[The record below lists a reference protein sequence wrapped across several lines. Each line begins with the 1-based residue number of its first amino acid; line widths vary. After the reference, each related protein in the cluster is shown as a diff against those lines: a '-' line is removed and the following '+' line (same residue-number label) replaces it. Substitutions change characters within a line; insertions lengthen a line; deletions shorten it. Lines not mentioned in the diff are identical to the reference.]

1 VITPQELAAALGQP
15 PPTDEQAAVI
25 ASPLAPALVVAG
37 AGSGKTE
44 TMAARVVY
52 LVANGLVDPGHVL
65 GLTFTRKAAAELA
78 ARIRR
83 RLHVLAGSAV
93 VPTDLAAQVAVSD
106 PVIGTY
112 HSFAGTLIGEFGAL
126 AGIQPPTRVLSTTAS
141 WQLARSVV
149 ARWDGN
155 LDTDLGAERV
165 TQDVLAIS
173 SALAD
178 HLAGTQAL
186 EGALDE
192 LLDTLSSAPP
202 GRLQRSEVHS
212 GLADPL
218 RHLADRRAIVPLV
231 RAYDEAK
238 RAAGAVDFAD
248 QMQLAARVV
257 TGAPQVGEILR
268 DRHRV
273 VLLDEYQDTGHA
285 QRSILRALFGDR
297 GEVDDRGARPGGER
311 RSHPVTAVGD
321 PVQSIYGW
329 RGASAS
335 NLPRFGTD
343 FPLPDGSTA
352 PVLPLLT
359 SFRNASAV
367 LDLANAV
374 SAPVR
379 DEPVPVG
386 ELRPRPGAPRGAAR
400 WSVAETVQG
409 EDDWLADAVAELWA
423 DAERPP
429 STAVLLR
436 RRSDMPAVAAA
447 LRARGLPV
455 EVVGVGGLVDEPE
468 VADLIAMLRLVVDH
482 ESGPAAVRVLTGA
495 RYRLGVAELAAHARR
510 GRDLQVRAGTA
521 AGPRG
526 GDGVDGA
533 DTAADAGG
541 GWRAAMAEATG
552 GEDVDAA
559 GLVDA
564 IADPGRPDAYS
575 PTGWRRIAA
584 LGQELRRLRARMPLP
599 LVDLVAELEVSTGLD
614 VEALLSPDG
623 RAHLDALAAVVSE
636 VAATG
641 AGPVELLDYLATAA
655 EREDG
660 LAPGT
665 VTPTPGRIQVLTVH
679 GAKGLEWDV
688 VALPRLCVRVFPGDR
703 TSTWLGDAGRLPPAV
718 RGDRDDLP
726 ELALPPGADQGE
738 MVKALKSH
746 VQALGAAQRQ
756 EERRLFYVAVTRARH
771 TLLLS
776 AHQWGATGSRPRGP
790 GDFLT
795 ELAGHPALGEPELRA
810 PAPDKGATNPMT
822 DHPRTAVWP
831 VDPLA
836 GTRSR
841 VQGGADRVAA
851 ALRELRAAS
860 PAEGPAFQADPAD
873 HAGPADHADPA
884 DHVDPADPR
893 GWQHD
898 VDLLLAER
906 AARSADA
913 PLLDA
918 RLPGTVSVSSLVEL
932 AADPERL
939 ARRLRRPVPMPPAP
953 QARRGTAFHAWL
965 ERHFTGDALLDI
977 DELPGSDDRD
987 AAPDAALPDLVDAFN
1002 RSAWADRVPAS
1013 VEVPFVTHVGGT
1025 SVRGRIDAV
1034 FTDPDGGATV
1044 VDWKTGAPPTG
1055 ARARA
1060 AAVQLAAYR
1069 LAWSRLTG
1077 LPLAQVRAAFHYVA
1091 QNVTVNPADL
1101 LDADGL
1107 EQLIVGA
1114 TTPVESGPRPAV
1126 L

>member
-1 VITPQELAAALGQP
+1 MITPQELAVALGQP

-83 RLHVLAGSAV
+83 RLHVLVGSSVLPA
-93 VPTDLAAQVAVSD
+93 DLSAQVAVAD

-112 HSFAGTLIGEFGAL
+112 HSFAGALIGEFGAL
-126 AGIQPPTRVLSTTAS
+126 AGIQPPSRVLSTTAS

-149 ARWDGN
+149 ARWDGD

-178 HLAGTQAL
+178 HLADTRAL
-186 EGALDE
+186 EDALDDLLGALS
-192 LLDTLSSAPP
+192 TAPP
-202 GRLQRSEVHS
+202 SQRQRSEVHS
-212 GLADPL
+212 GLTDPL

-248 QMQLAARVV
+248 QMQLAALVV
-257 TGAPQVGEILR
+257 TRAPQVGEVLR

-285 QRSILRALFGDR
+285 QRGILRALFGDR
-297 GEVDDRGARPGGER
+297 GDGPRPG
-311 RSHPVTAVGD
+311 HPVTAVGD

-343 FPLPDGSTA
+343 FPVPDGSPA

-359 SFRNASAV
+359 SFRNAAAV
-367 LDLANAV
+367 LELANTV
-374 SAPVR
+374 SEPVR

-386 ELRPRPGAPRGAAR
+386 ELRPRPGAPTGTAR
-400 WSVAETVQG
+400 WAVAETVQQ
-409 EDDWLADAVAELWA
+409 EDDWLADAVAELWSH
-423 DAERPP
+423 DETPP
-429 STAVLLR
+429 ATAVLLR

-468 VADLIAMLRLVVDH
+468 IADLVAMLRLVVDH
-482 ESGPAAVRVLTGA
+482 ESGPAAVRLLTGA
-495 RYRLGVAELAAHARR
+495 RFRLGIADLAALARR
-510 GRDLQVRAGTA
+510 GRDLQGRAGTA
-521 AGPRG
+521 ARRG
-526 GDGVDGA
+526 SGDDTADA
-533 DTAADAGG
+533 DTDAGIVAA
-541 GWRAAMAEATG
+541 WRAAMAEATG

-564 IADPGRPDAYS
+564 IADPGGPDGYS
-575 PTGWRRIAA
+575 PAGLRRIAA
-584 LGQELRRLRARMPLP
+584 LGRQLRRLRAHMPMPLD
-599 LVDLVAELEVSTGLD
+599 DLVAELEVVTGLD

-623 RAHLDALAAVVSE
+623 RAHLDAFAAVVSE

-660 LAPGT
+660 LAPGA

-688 VALPRLCVRVFPGDR
+688 VALPRLCARVFPGDR

-726 ELALPPGADQGE
+726 ELVLPPGADQSE
-738 MVKALKSH
+738 LVKALKSH
-746 VQALGAAQRQ
+746 VQDLGAAQRA

-776 AHQWGATGSRPRGP
+776 GHQWGATGSRPRGP
-790 GDFLT
+790 SDFLT
-795 ELAGHPALGEPELRA
+795 ELAGHPALGEPELWA
-810 PAPDKGATNPMT
+810 PTPDKGATNPMT

-836 GTRSR
+836 GTRSDVR
-841 VQGGADRVAA
+841 AGADLVTA
-851 ALRELRAAS
+851 ALGGVSAGA
-860 PAEGPAFQADPAD
+860 PAGAWPDPD
-873 HAGPADHADPA
+873 
-884 DHVDPADPR
+884 
-893 GWQHD
+893 GWHRD

-906 AARSADA
+906 AARTADA
-913 PLLDA
+913 PVLDA
-918 RLPGTVSVSSLVEL
+918 RLPGTMSVSSLVEL

-939 ARRLRRPVPMPPAP
+939 ARRLRRPIPTPPAP

-965 ERHFTGDALLDI
+965 ERHFAGDALVDI

-1002 RSAWADRVPAS
+1002 RSAWADRVPVA

-1034 FTDPDGGATV
+1034 FADPDGGATV

-1077 LPLAQVRAAFHYVA
+1077 LPLQRVRAAFHYVA
-1091 QNVTVNPADL
+1091 ENVSVNPADL
-1101 LDADGL
+1101 LDAEGL
-1107 EQLIVGA
+1107 EQLIVRA
-1114 TTPVESGPRPAV
+1114 TQSEALASAATPSVPTARAHVEAGPPSAV
-1126 L
+1126 G

>member
-1 VITPQELAAALGQP
+1 MTITPRELAEALGQP

-25 ASPLAPALVVAG
+25 AAPLAPALVVAG

-78 ARIRR
+78 TRIRR

-93 VPTDLAAQVAVSD
+93 VPTDLAAQIAVAD

-112 HSFAGTLIGEFGAL
+112 HSFAGNLIGEFGAL
-126 AGIQPPTRVLSTTAS
+126 AGIQPPARVLSTTAS

-149 ARWDGN
+149 ARWDGD

-178 HLAGTQAL
+178 HLASPRAL
-186 EGALDE
+186 EDALADLLAE
-192 LLDTLSSAPP
+192 LSGAPP
-202 GRLQRSEVHS
+202 SPRQRSEVHS
-212 GLADPL
+212 GLAEPL

-238 RAAGAVDFAD
+238 RAAGAADFAD

-285 QRSILRALFGDR
+285 QRAILRALFGDPTDGSGGPDQPGAGNR
-297 GEVDDRGARPGGER
+297 GGPG
-311 RSHPVTAVGD
+311 HPVTAVGD

-343 FPLPDGSTA
+343 FPSADGSPA
-352 PVLPLLT
+352 PTMPLLT
-359 SFRNASAV
+359 SFRNASVV
-367 LDLANAV
+367 LDLANTV

-379 DEPVPVG
+379 GEPVPVG
-386 ELRPRPGAPRGAAR
+386 ELRPRPGAPRGTAR
-400 WSVAETVQG
+400 WAVADTVQQ
-409 EDDWLADAVAELWA
+409 EDEWLADAVAGLWA
-423 DAERPP
+423 ECDSPP

-482 ESGPAAVRVLTGA
+482 ESGPAAVRLLTGA
-495 RYRLGVAELAAHARR
+495 RFRLGIGDLAALARR
-510 GRDLQVRAGTA
+510 GRDLQVRTGART
-521 AGPRG
+521 GPVG
-526 GDGVDGA
+526 GDGGVGQ
-533 DTAADAGG
+533 DTAAP
-541 GWRAAMAEATG
+541 WRAAMAEATG
-552 GEDVDAA
+552 GEDVDTA

-564 IADPGRPDAYS
+564 IADPGRPEAYS
-575 PTGWRRIAA
+575 PDGYRRIGE
-584 LGQELRRLRARMPLP
+584 LGQELRRLRARMPIPLP
-599 LVDLVAELEVSTGLD
+599 DLVAELEVVGALD
-614 VEALLSPDG
+614 VEALLAPDG
-623 RAHLDALAAVVSE
+623 RAHLDAFAAVVSE

-641 AGPVELLDYLATAA
+641 AGPVDLLDYLATAA

-679 GAKGLEWDV
+679 GAKGLEWDG

-726 ELALPPGADQGE
+726 ELALPPGGDQGE
-738 MVKALKSH
+738 LVSALKAH
-746 VQALGAAQRQ
+746 VTALGVAQRE
-756 EERRLFYVAVTRARH
+756 EERRLFYVAVTRARQ

-790 GDFLT
+790 GEFLT
-795 ELAGHPALGEPELRA
+795 GLADHPALGEPERWA
-810 PAPDKGATNPMT
+810 PPPADGTTNPMT

-836 GTRSR
+836 GTRSD
-841 VQGGADRVAA
+841 VQAGADRVTA
-851 ALRELRAAS
+851 ALRDLVAGRDAGDGSA
-860 PAEGPAFQADPAD
+860 ADPT
-873 HAGPADHADPA
+873 
-884 DHVDPADPR
+884 
-893 GWQHD
+893 GWHRD
-898 VDLLLAER
+898 VELLLAER
-906 AARSADA
+906 AARSAA
-913 PLLDA
+913 TPVLHA
-918 RLPGTVSVSSLVEL
+918 RLPDTVSVSSLVEL
-932 AADPERL
+932 AADPQRL
-939 ARRLRRPVPMPPAP
+939 ARRLRRPVPVPPAP

-965 ERHFTGDALLDI
+965 ERHFAGDALLDI

-987 AAPDAALPDLVDAFN
+987 AAPDTTLPDLVAAFT
-1002 RSAWADRVPAS
+1002 RSAWADRVPAA
-1013 VEVPFVTHVGGT
+1013 VEVPFVTHVGSL

-1044 VDWKTGAPPTG
+1044 VDWKTGAPPSG
-1055 ARARA
+1055 ERARA

-1069 LAWSRLTG
+1069 LAWSRLAD
-1077 LPLAQVRAAFHYVA
+1077 LPLERVRAAFHYVSGD
-1091 QNVTVNPADL
+1091 VTVNPADL
-1101 LDADGL
+1101 LDAAGL
-1107 EQLIVGA
+1107 ERLIVQA
-1114 TTPVESGPRPAV
+1114 TVADDPPGVQPGQAPAV
-1126 L
+1126 G